1 MRITTIAIIASA
13 LLLSAC
19 SGNTN
24 DSAAAEPAT
33 TQTDAAVV
41 ETNVGDP
48 ATAPDGMTP
57 EAHAAMEAGTTAP
70 DATAAADSM
79 AGMDHSN
86 MPGME
91 TGAATSGA
99 QAGWYSAGM
108 FQPCGS
114 AERFKVSATDEID
127 AKLRAGKMSASD
139 PVYVQLEGSAANG
152 AFALT
157 RVAQVGSPTPV
168 RDCPMTGTTTQR

>member
-1 MRITTIAIIASA
+1 MRMTPIAILASA

-19 SGNTN
+19 SGNSN
-24 DSAAAEPAT
+24 DSAATEPAT
-33 TQTDAAVV
+33 TQADATVV
-41 ETNVGDP
+41 ETNVGYP
-48 ATAPDGMTP
+48 ATPPDGMTP
-57 EAHAAMEAGTTAP
+57 EEHAAMEAGATAP
-70 DATAAADSM
+70 GASADSM

-91 TGAATSGA
+91 TGAAASGA
-99 QAGWYSAGM
+99 QAGWYSAGV

-114 AERFKVSATDEID
+114 AERFKVSTTSEID

-157 RVAQVGSPTPV
+157 RVTQVGSPTPV